1 MAAAEERRRY
11 DFIVVGAGSAGGV
24 LANRLTENGRWRVL
38 LLEAGP
44 KSHWLS
50 PMPVS
55 FAKLIDDPAANWCYR
70 SEPDEGSGGRAIPIP
85 RGRLLGGSS
94 AINGLVF
101 VRGQRLDYDT
111 WAQLGNRGWS
121 YDDVLPVFRRMEH
134 FEGGADGEWRAR
146 GGPLRVSE
154 VPDESPLYDALFRAG
169 EEVGLPRNPD
179 YNGAA
184 QEGMCK
190 TQATIS
196 RGRRM
201 STAHC
206 YLRPAR
212 GRANLEV
219 VSGALA
225 RGLLL
230 EGGGGAAGAGSGNHG
245 SAGGGGLRC
254 TGVRYAAADG
264 REVEARAGREVV
276 LCAGSINSPQLLELS
291 GIGRP
296 EVLREHGIG
305 VAHELPGVGE
315 NLIDHMA
322 PRVVCRLKRRGATY
336 NERARGLGLAWQ
348 VVRYAATGGGFL
360 SLPSAPVLAFFRSR
374 EGLEAPDVQVHF
386 APYSVKSAHERVLLP
401 EPGMTCT
408 TYVLRPESRGSIHV
422 RSGDPAQAPS
432 IRFNFLSDELDRRVL
447 IDSVRWVRRVLAAK
461 AMDDF
466 RDAELKPG
474 PEVESDD
481 EIVGWIRATAETAFH
496 PVGTCKMGRDPMAV
510 VDERLRVHGVAGLRV
525 ADGSIMPTLVS
536 GNTNAACIMIGEKA
550 SEMILAEAA

>member
-1 MAAAEERRRY
+1 MAAERRY
-11 DFIVVGAGSAGGV
+11 DFIVVGAGSAGCV
-24 LANRLTENGRWRVL
+24 LANRLSEGGRWRVL
-38 LLEAGP
+38 LIEAGP
-44 KSHWLS
+44 RSHWLS
-50 PMPVS
+50 PIPMG
-55 FAKLIDDPAANWCYR
+55 FAKLIDDPVVDWRYR
-70 SEPDEGSGGRAIPIP
+70 AEPEEGSGGRAIPIP

-94 AINGLVF
+94 AINCSAF

-134 FEGGADGEWRAR
+134 FERGEDEWRAW

-154 VPDESPLYDALFRAG
+154 VPDRSPLYDALFRAG
-169 EEVGLPRNPD
+169 AESGLPHNPD
-179 YNGAA
+179 YNGER
-184 QEGMCK
+184 QEGICK

-201 STAHC
+201 SAAHC

-212 GRANLEV
+212 RRSNLRV

-225 RGLLL
+225 HRLVLDGR
-230 EGGGGAAGAGSGNHG
+230 
-245 SAGGGGLRC
+245 RC
-254 TGVRYAAADG
+254 AGVRYRRNGRG
-264 REVEARAGREVV
+264 REEEALAAREVA

-296 EVLREHGIG
+296 EALAGHGVA

-322 PRVVCRLKRRGATY
+322 PRVVWRLKPRGATW
-336 NERARGLGLAWQ
+336 NERACGLGLVRQ
-348 VVRYAATGGGFL
+348 VLRYAATGGGFL
-360 SLPSAPVLAFFRSR
+360 SLPSAPVLAFLRSR
-374 EGLEAPDVQVHF
+374 EGLEAPDVQVNF
-386 APYSVKSAHERVLLP
+386 APYAYAVRGPNDRVLLP

-408 TYVLRPESRGSIHV
+408 TYILRPEGRGSVHI
-422 RSGDPAQAPS
+422 RSCDPSEAPA
-432 IRFNFLSDELDRRVL
+432 IRLNFLSDPLDRRVL
-447 IDSVRWVRRVLAAK
+447 VDSVRWVRRIVGAR
-461 AMDDF
+461 AMDEF

-474 PEVESDD
+474 AEVDSDD
-481 EIVGWIRATAETAFH
+481 EIVEWIRATAETGFH
-496 PVGTCKMGRDPMAV
+496 PVGTCRMGQDAMAV
-510 VDERLRVHGVAGLRV
+510 VDERLRVRGIEGLRV

-550 SEMILAEAA
+550 SEMMLDDAA

>member
-1 MAAAEERRRY
+1 MAAAAAEERRRY
-11 DFIVVGAGSAGGV
+11 DFIVVGAGSAGCV

-50 PMPVS
+50 PVPVS

-154 VPDESPLYDALFRAG
+154 APDESPLYDALFRAG
-169 EEVGLPRNPD
+169 TEVGLPRNPD

-219 VSGALA
+219 ASGSLA

-230 EGGGGAAGAGSGNHG
+230 EGGAAGGRSGAGD
-245 SAGGGGLRC
+245 ARLRC
-254 TGVRYAAADG
+254 TGVRYVAADG

-276 LCAGSINSPQLLELS
+276 LCAGSVNSPQLLELS

-296 EVLREHGIG
+296 GVLDEHGIG
-305 VAHELPGVGE
+305 VAHALPGVGE

-322 PRVVCRLKRRGATY
+322 PRVVLRLKRRGATY

-348 VVRYAATGGGFL
+348 VVRYAAAGGGFL
-360 SLPSAPVLAFFRSR
+360 SLPSAPVLAFLRSR

-386 APYSVKSAHERVLLP
+386 APYSVKSPHERVLLP
-401 EPGMTCT
+401 DPGMTCT

-422 RSGDPAQAPS
+422 RSRDPAQAPV
-432 IRFNFLSDELDRRVL
+432 IRFNFLSDALDRRVL
-447 IDSVRWVRRVLAAK
+447 IDSVRWVRRVMATK

-474 PEVESDD
+474 REVESDD
-481 EIVGWIRATAETAFH
+481 EIVEWIRATAETAFH

-510 VDERLRVHGVAGLRV
+510 VDDRLRVHGVAGLRV

-550 SEMILAEAA
+550 SEMMLADTAAA

>member
-1 MAAAEERRRY
+1 MVEERQY
-11 DFIVVGAGSAGGV
+11 DFIVVGAGSAGCA
-24 LANRLTENGRWRVL
+24 LANRLSENGRWRVL

-55 FAKLIDDPAANWCYR
+55 FAKLIDNPAANWRYR
-70 SEPDEGSGGRAIPIP
+70 SEPDEGSGGRTIPIP

-94 AINGLVF
+94 SINGLVF

-111 WAQLGNRGWS
+111 WGQLGNRGWS

-134 FEGGADGEWRAR
+134 FERGADEWRAQ

-154 VPDESPLYDALFRAG
+154 VPDESPLYEALFRAG
-169 EEVGLPRNPD
+169 VEIGLPHNPD
-179 YNGAA
+179 YNGAS
-184 QEGMCK
+184 QEGICK

-212 GRANLEV
+212 GRTNLDV

-225 RGLLL
+225 HRLVL
-230 EGGGGAAGAGSGNHG
+230 EGR
-245 SAGGGGLRC
+245 RC
-254 TGVRYAAADG
+254 IGVRYRRNG
-264 REVEARAGREVV
+264 REEEEEQALAGREVV
-276 LCAGSINSPQLLELS
+276 LAGGSINSPQLLELS

-296 EVLREHGIG
+296 AVLREHGID
-305 VAHELPGVGE
+305 VVHELPGVGE

-322 PRVVCRLKRRGATY
+322 PRVVCRLQPHGATY
-336 NERARGLGLAWQ
+336 NERARGLGLVWQ
-348 VVRYAATGGGFL
+348 VIRYAATRRGFL

-374 EGLEAPDVQVHF
+374 EGLEAPDVQAHF
-386 APYSVKSAHERVLLP
+386 APYAIRAPNDRSLLP

-408 TYVLRPESRGSIHV
+408 VYILRPESRGSIHI
-422 RSGDPAQAPS
+422 RSRDASEAPAV
-432 IRFNFLSDELDRRVL
+432 RFNFLSDPLDRRVL
-447 IDSVRWVRRVLAAK
+447 VDGIRWIRRIMATT

-466 RDAELKPG
+466 RDTEIQPG
-474 PEVESDD
+474 AEVESDD
-481 EIVGWIRATAETAFH
+481 EIVEWIRATAETAFH
-496 PVGTCKMGRDPMAV
+496 PVGTCKMGQDPMAV
-510 VDERLRVHGVAGLRV
+510 VDERLRVRGIEGLRV

-536 GNTNAACIMIGEKA
+536 GNTNAACIMIGEKGA
-550 SEMILAEAA
+550 EMMLADAR